1 MVCCVCIFVI
11 VMSVSFLCIAVC
23 GFICGNCIFIQ
34 VSINLQV
41 NQMEKNPAV
50 LSMSAQEDL
59 LHRINKHT
67 GEGLTASPLDTA
79 ESTAFNDM

>member
-1 MVCCVCIFVI
+1 
-11 VMSVSFLCIAVC
+11 
-23 GFICGNCIFIQ
+23 
-34 VSINLQV
+34 
-41 NQMEKNPAV
+41 MEKNPAV